1 MKVLETKNV
10 NSSDIFINNN
20 IYENEPLNTV
30 LIVNEKDNS
39 ITIDNAP
46 NLA

>member
-10 NSSDIFINNN
+10 NSSDIFNNNN
-20 IYENEPLNTV
+20 IDENEPLNTI
-30 LIVNEKDNS
+30 LIINEKDNS
-39 ITIDNAP
+39 ITIDNAS

>member
-1 MKVLETKNV
+1 MKLIETKNV

-20 IYENEPLNTV
+20 IDENEPLNTI
-30 LIVNEKDNS
+30 LIINEKDNS
-39 ITIDNAP
+39 ITIDNAS